1 MKTRTWVLQVLI
13 CGVVLA
19 LFFGLVVGQRG
30 GTLIL
35 LVVLPSLLGP
45 SIIWLR
51 ARRTAQGR

>member
-1 MKTRTWVLQVLI
+1 VLQVLI
-13 CGVVLA
+13 IGVVLA

-35 LVVLPSLLGP
+35 LVALPSLIGP

-51 ARRTAQGR
+51 ARRTGQGR